1 MKNKELLL
9 MISEELSKLYSSH
22 EYNISVDALVDL
34 ASMIIEKEPL
44 IDIDYL
50 RDFVKRVKLGEY
62 GTLYKMPTSLMGMLH
77 RHLDIFALRVKL
89 VR

>member
-1 MKNKELLL
+1 
-9 MISEELSKLYSSH
+9 
-22 EYNISVDALVDL
+22 
-34 ASMIIEKEPL
+34 MIIEKEPL